1 MAATIPLPDT
11 SAAVEK
17 KAIGNIRGV
26 SPIKPLTSK
35 VAVPKPKQPSPGLS
49 TKPVTTGATPQGAK
63 LKQPPR
69 STGRVNSGNSTAD
82 SIITALGKI
91 GLAYADTYPSV
102 MTEGSIAKLTR
113 SELLNYVLANHA
125 NKSYTKQPLDL
136 GNSVEVD
143 MNDAEVTALVTAWCT
158 ERSIS

>member
-1 MAATIPLPDT
+1 MASTIPLPDT

-91 GLAYADTYPSV
+91 GLAYAD
-102 MTEGSIAKLTR
+102 
-113 SELLNYVLANHA
+113 
-125 NKSYTKQPLDL
+125 SYT
-136 GNSVEVD
+136 
-143 MNDAEVTALVTAWCT
+143 AEKGPASGAFSDFFIPSGGFNVGSGSFTGSTNLTLAAMKDGGFVQK
-158 ERSIS
+158 RNK